1 MKMKEYYEQISLLK
15 FKELEDEHDYMVAIG
30 DFLTELSNIADHCER
45 NKSQINKEQNKQY
58 KPSYQQVTSQSLNT
72 SAC

>member
-1 MKMKEYYEQISLLK
+1 MKMKEYYEEISLLK

-45 NKSQINKEQNKQY
+45 NKSQLTKSRTSNTNPLINR
-58 KPSYQQVTSQSLNT
+58 SHLNH
-72 SAC
+72 